1 MCLLCVSQI
10 FVFNSLL
17 AISSPVV
24 YLEKNDRGNTAASGI
39 VGKQWADC
47 GKCR

>member
-1 MCLLCVSQI
+1 MCFFCVSLI
-10 FVFNSLL
+10 LVFNSLL

-24 YLEKNDRGNTAASGI
+24 YLEKNNRGNTAASAI